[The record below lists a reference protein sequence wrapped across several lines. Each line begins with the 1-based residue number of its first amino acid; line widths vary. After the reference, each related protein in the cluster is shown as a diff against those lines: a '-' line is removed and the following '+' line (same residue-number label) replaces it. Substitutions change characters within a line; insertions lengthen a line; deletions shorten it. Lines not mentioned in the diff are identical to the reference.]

1 MTPFKAMLA
10 ALLAVAPVA
19 TGLLTAPAMAVQV
32 PQPGPVDPRIRTVV
46 YNPREVVTI
55 TGQLGY
61 QMVVSFAP
69 NERIE
74 NISVGDSLG
83 WQVTPNKKA
92 DLLFLKPIDRLPST
106 NMTVVTNLRRY
117 NFELIAIAATTR
129 RAQTY
134 DIRFI
139 YPNEELAA
147 QTLAVPETPVSD
159 ATPPDGWNFAYSYAG
174 AKAIVPA
181 RVFDDGRFT
190 YFQWPTGIDTPAVF
204 AVGGDGKEALVN
216 HVTRGRYFVVE
227 QVGPQFVLRSGT
239 QITQVFN
246 DALRVPEPGAGA
258 PRARDEKVEKKRART
273 WFGSPK

>member
-1 MTPFKAMLA
+1 MKCRRFIMLA
-10 ALLAVAPVA
+10 LFAVV
-19 TGLLTAPAMAVQV
+19 PAAAVQV
-32 PQPGPVDPRIRTVV
+32 PAPGPVDPRIRTIV

-61 QMVVSFAP
+61 QMVMSFGA

-117 NFELIAIAATTR
+117 NFELIAVPASTR
-129 RAQTY
+129 RNQTY
-134 DIRFI
+134 DIRFL

-147 QTLAVPETPVSD
+147 ATTVAPEPPLSD
-159 ATPPDGWNFAYSYAG
+159 AAPPDSWNFAYSYQG
-174 AKAIVPA
+174 SKTTVPS

-190 YFQWPTGIDTPAVF
+190 YFQWPASVDTPAVF
-204 AVGGDGKEALVN
+204 AVGPDGKDALVN
-216 HVTRGRYFVVE
+216 HTTRGRYLVVE
-227 QVGPQFVLRSGT
+227 QIAAQFVLRSGA
-239 QITQVFN
+239 QVTQVFN
-246 DALRVPEPGAGA
+246 DALRPPEPGAAA
-258 PRARDEKVEKKRART
+258 PRARDEKPKRHRLLQ
-273 WFGSPK
+273 

>member
-1 MTPFKAMLA
+1 MNAFKS
-10 ALLAVAPVA
+10 ALLALGLA
-19 TGLLTAPAMAVQV
+19 TATTLPAAQV
-32 PQPGPVDPRIRTVV
+32 PMPSPVDPRIRTIV

-55 TGQLGY
+55 TGQIGY
-61 QMVVSFAP
+61 QMVVSFGAG
-69 NERIE
+69 ERIE

-117 NFELIAIAATTR
+117 NFELIATRPTTR

-134 DIRFI
+134 DLRFI

-147 QTLAVPETPVSD
+147 ATIAVPEPTGGDSLAPESL
-159 ATPPDGWNFAYSYAG
+159 NFAYSYVG
-174 AKAIVPA
+174 AKSNVPA

-190 YFQWPTGIDTPAVF
+190 YFQWQDGADAPAVF
-204 AVGGDGKEALVN
+204 AIGPDGKEALVN

-227 QVGPQFVLRSGT
+227 QVATQFVLRSGV
-239 QITQVFN
+239 QVTQVFN
-246 DALRVPEPGAGA
+246 DALRQPQLGSAAPKEREIKHKRGLFGARRG
-258 PRARDEKVEKKRART
+258 DQ
-273 WFGSPK
+273 

>member
-1 MTPFKAMLA
+1 MIRSLIAAL
-10 ALLAVAPVA
+10 ALLAA
-19 TGLLTAPAMAVQV
+19 TPAVAVQV
-32 PQPGPVDPRIRTVV
+32 PAPGPVDPRIRTIV

-61 QMVVSFAP
+61 QMVISFGTG
-69 NERIE
+69 ERIE

-117 NFELIAIAATTR
+117 NFELIAVPASTR

-134 DIRFI
+134 DIRFL

-147 QTLAVPETPVSD
+147 ASLGVPETPVSD
-159 ATPPDGWNFAYSYAG
+159 AAPPDSWNFAYSYQG
-174 AKAIVPA
+174 SKVNVPA

-190 YFQWPTGIDTPAVF
+190 YFQWPVSTDTPAVF
-204 AVGGDGKEALVN
+204 AVGPDGKEALVN
-216 HVTRGRYFVVE
+216 HVTKGRYLVVE
-227 QVGPQFVLRSGT
+227 QVAAQFVLRSGSEV
-239 QITQVFN
+239 TQVFN
-246 DALRVPEPGAGA
+246 DALAPHEPGAAA
-258 PRARDEKVEKKRART
+258 PRQRDAKPDKHATKPRQRA
-273 WFGSPK
+273 WFGSPNGSS